1 MPWICPSQ
9 VRGVLSASFLMVLSQ
24 CARSESNLLLSHQSS
39 LRRNLIW
46 NTRSV
51 VCFHILPYTSIYFCD
66 VYRSARWG
74 WYELP
79 IPNWFSFLRRFCCDY
94 WGLCLPCPLHG
105 CGGNHCLC
113 RLAAPRDQKVSSWQG
128 THSWSRRQQWCQGV
142 RQFSVLDDG
151 WIPCLSATFLQW
163 SDARLLLWWHP
174 CRQCWRNV
182 NYGLKSCFS
191 SRQDKVWQCFPNFLW
206 PLYPH
211 NSGINCTDQIR
222 RDLSPS
228 SAGELHL
235 CCELKK

>member
-1 MPWICPSQ
+1 MPLYALNMPFPSE
-9 VRGVLSASFLMVLSQ
+9 RGIECVLSHGAFSMCSIWKL
-24 CARSESNLLLSHQSS
+24 SNLLLSHQSS

-51 VCFHILPYTSIYFCD
+51 VCFHILPYTSIYFHITSFPYTSIYFCD
-66 VYRSARWG
+66 VYRSARWS

-79 IPNWFSFLRRFCCDY
+79 IPNWLSFLRRFCCDY
-94 WGLCLPCPLHG
+94 WGLCLPCPVHG
-105 CGGNHCLC
+105 CGFNHCLC

-128 THSWSRRQQWCQGV
+128 THSWSRRQQWCQGF

-163 SDARLLLWWHP
+163 SNARLLLLWHP

-191 SRQDKVWQCFPNFLW
+191 SGQDKVWQCFPMW
-206 PLYPH
+206 AWYMA
-211 NSGINCTDQIR
+211 T
-222 RDLSPS
+222 
-228 SAGELHL
+228 
-235 CCELKK
+235 